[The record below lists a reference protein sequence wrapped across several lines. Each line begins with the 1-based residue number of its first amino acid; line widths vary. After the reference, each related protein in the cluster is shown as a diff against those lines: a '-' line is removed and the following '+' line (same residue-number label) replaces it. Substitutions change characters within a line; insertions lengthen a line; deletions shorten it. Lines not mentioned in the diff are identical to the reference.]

1 MIILHIRMRMVMKS
15 FENILIAIPDRK
27 SSQLG
32 LLCKSPCS
40 EPRGP
45 HFGLTANY
53 IYYCCVILDDTSS
66 KIKKKILDQFSDYF
80 QLKHLMK
87 HMESSLKLQ
96 NIPYLLTHKS
106 IHKNERRKIHL
117 KMETMPTKIII
128 TLLLLYIIKYNDSF
142 KIEGCF
148 SCCFIHKVSRSLFS
162 QTRSRASF
170 YLARMLK
177 QG

>member
-66 KIKKKILDQFSDYF
+66 KIKKRYWISF
-80 QLKHLMK
+80 Q
-87 HMESSLKLQ
+87 
-96 NIPYLLTHKS
+96 
-106 IHKNERRKIHL
+106 
-117 KMETMPTKIII
+117 I
-128 TLLLLYIIKYNDSF
+128 TSN
-142 KIEGCF
+142 
-148 SCCFIHKVSRSLFS
+148 
-162 QTRSRASF
+162 
-170 YLARMLK
+170 
-177 QG
+177 